1 MILFFF
7 IYLIILILP
16 GETIF
21 QLSFL
26 KKKEKISQFSI
37 IEHLIYIIIIG
48 LSVSS
53 TICLFLA
60 IFRILNLVLLILIN
74 LVIFI
79 ISIFFNIFNKK
90 LINKNV
96 LIFRIISYLKSKETF
111 PFIDFVKKNFLSIIS
126 GIVFF
131 FTFFLILISFKYIPN
146 HDVWYFTQWAI
157 DLIKYSPDI
166 FYSTEIIDGYLG
178 DILYVKFQNYYLAS
192 FLLFDIELWHFLI
205 KYILPFIPLICLFL
219 FIINFTAKNRDRKEY
234 IPIILLFS
242 SLYLLNWFFYASP
255 INFSIVIG
263 LLLINSSFDKNKR
276 SYILIIILAI
286 YMYLFHSVTMGL
298 FAISYF
304 FTLISLFLIKLQNKE
319 KRREFGK
326 FLMKN
331 RILITFS
338 ISISIIL
345 LSVFL
350 NLFSDQI
357 IEFLINRQQIILID
371 YQVRSAPPSI
381 SDWVSENVGIHVI
394 ILSLLSILFIYPMIK
409 NNKTESYE
417 NLKINNGKIY
427 ILLFFWILLIEIV
440 IICAFFPF
448 WYMFSGIP
456 YLFYRYFIYLDL
468 ACVILAPFSFQF
480 LIKCIQSLRIDEKE
494 RIRNY
499 FYVFILSFFI
509 ITVILIGRHSIRNYY
524 LETHY
529 RYVPEE
535 YIDTYFWLKEVTP
548 SNSIY
553 FISPYTKVSTVYQH
567 CILDDNIFINQSLGL
582 EIFNDSLY
590 FDGFNDYYNNTFREY
605 IFIMNKPIDTRW
617 AYSHSIPENYT
628 NKTVDYIII
637 DDYYNNNLTNLLL
650 QDTFFFEL
658 MHTFNSYDHFIMK
671 NYTVYVFH
679 TISNNYDF

>member
-1 MILFFF
+1 MIFLFFV
-7 IYLIILILP
+7 YLIVLILP

-26 KKKEKISQFSI
+26 KRKEKILEFSI
-37 IEHLIYIIIIG
+37 IEHFIYIVIIG

-60 IFRILNLVLLILIN
+60 IFRILNLVFLILIN

-79 ISIFFNIFNKK
+79 ISIFFNIFNNK
-90 LINKNV
+90 LINKNI
-96 LIFRIISYLKSKETF
+96 LIFRIINYFKSKKTIS
-111 PFIDFVKKNFLSIIS
+111 FINSAKKNYLSIIS
-126 GIVFF
+126 GIAFF
-131 FTFFLILISFKYIPN
+131 FMYFIILISFKYIPN
-146 HDVWYFTQWAI
+146 HDVWYFAQWAI
-157 DLIKYSPDI
+157 DIVKYSPNI
-166 FYSTEIIDGYLG
+166 LYSPETVDLYLG
-178 DILYVKFQNYYLAS
+178 EILYTNFQNYYLAV
-192 FLLFDIELWHFLI
+192 FLLFDVELWHFLI

-219 FIINFTAKNRDRKEY
+219 FIINFTVKNRERKGY

-276 SYILIIILAI
+276 SYVLIIILAI
-286 YMYLFHSVTMGL
+286 YMYLFHSITMVL
-298 FAISYF
+298 FAIGYF
-304 FTLISLFLIKLQNKE
+304 FTLLSLFLIKSSNKE

-331 RILITFS
+331 RILIIFS

-345 LSVFL
+345 LMIFL
-350 NLFSDQI
+350 NFFSYQI
-357 IEFLINRQQIILID
+357 NEFLINRQQIILID

-381 SDWVSENVGIHVI
+381 NDWVSENVGIHVI
-394 ILSLLSILFIYPMIK
+394 LLSLLSILFIYPMIR
-409 NNKTESYE
+409 NNKTEYFK
-417 NLKINNGKIY
+417 NLRIFNGKIY

-440 IICAFFPF
+440 IICIFFPF
-448 WYMFSGIP
+448 WYMFSAIP
-456 YLFYRYFIYLDL
+456 YLFYRYFIFLDL
-468 ACVILAPFSFQF
+468 ACIIIAPFSFHF
-480 LIKCIQSLRIDEKE
+480 LIRYIQSLKIKKKRISYYLLVLK
-494 RIRNY
+494 
-499 FYVFILSFFI
+499 LSFFI
-509 ITVILIGRHSIRNYY
+509 ITVVLIGRHSIREYY

-535 YIDTYFWLKEVTP
+535 YIDAYFWLKEDTP

-553 FISPYTKVSTVYQH
+553 FVSPYTNVSTVYQH
-567 CILDDNIFINQSLGL
+567 CILDDYVFINQSLGL

-590 FDGFNDYYNNTFREY
+590 FDGFNEYYNKTFREY
-605 IFIMNKPIDTRW
+605 IFVKNKPIDTRW
-617 AYSHSIPENYT
+617 AYTHSIPENYT

-637 DDYYNNNLTNLLL
+637 DNYNNNNLTNLLL
-650 QDTFFFEL
+650 QDSIFFEL
-658 MHTFNSYDHFIMK
+658 KHTFNRYDHFNRK

-679 TISNNYDF
+679 TISNNFDI